1 MGSAKDE
8 EQAKVT
14 YAIVGELVMLSSA
27 LDYLASQV
35 LIAVLD
41 LGTSPLLEPVVGTLD
56 PVRKVEI
63 LKARAAH
70 MPKGDWQNGVKRFCD
85 KVESVFK
92 QRNIACHTPP
102 AFKAGIWTFHPIAAA
117 KMFKNLDLPAK
128 QVRPFRLNDLMT
140 AISTGEA
147 AFAAGI
153 TLIENFERAN
163 AEGRRRANARTVRA
177 N

>member
-1 MGSAKDE
+1 MMGSAMDQ
-8 EQAKVT
+8 EQAKAA
-14 YAIVGELVMLSSA
+14 YAVVGELVLLSSA
-27 LDYLASQV
+27 LDDLVSRA

-41 LGTSPLLEPVVGTLD
+41 LGTSPLLEPVVATLD

-70 MPKGDWQNGVKRFCD
+70 MPKGDWQDGVKRFCH

-102 AFKAGIWTFHPIAAA
+102 AFKDGVWTLHPSTAA
-117 KMFKNLDLPAK
+117 KMFKGLDLPGGK
-128 QVRPFRLNDLMT
+128 MHPFPLNDLRT

-147 AFAAGI
+147 AFAAGL

-163 AEGRRRANARTVRA
+163 SEGRK
-177 N
+177 

>member
-1 MGSAKDE
+1 MMGSAMDE

-14 YAIVGELVMLSSA
+14 YAIVGELVLLSSA
-27 LDYLASQV
+27 LDDLVSRV

-41 LGTSPLLEPVVGTLD
+41 LGTSPLLEPVVATLD
-56 PVRKVEI
+56 PVRKAEI
-63 LKARAAH
+63 LKARAAQ

-102 AFKAGIWTFHPIAAA
+102 VFRDGVWTLHPSTAA
-117 KMFKNLDLPAK
+117 KMFKNLDLPARK
-128 QVRPFRLNDLMT
+128 VRSFPLNDLRT
-140 AISTGEA
+140 AISSGEA
-147 AFAAGI
+147 AFAAGL

-163 AEGRRRANARTVRA
+163 AEGRK
-177 N
+177 